1 MREKTAKIIWP
12 YEPESKGWEL
22 ITTIIT
28 KIYSWM
34 FDCVG
39 MAALCLMLWL
49 VTVVLFG
56 IIQ

>member
-1 MREKTAKIIWP
+1 MKEKTARIIWP
-12 YEPESKGWEL
+12 YEPESKGWE
-22 ITTIIT
+22 T